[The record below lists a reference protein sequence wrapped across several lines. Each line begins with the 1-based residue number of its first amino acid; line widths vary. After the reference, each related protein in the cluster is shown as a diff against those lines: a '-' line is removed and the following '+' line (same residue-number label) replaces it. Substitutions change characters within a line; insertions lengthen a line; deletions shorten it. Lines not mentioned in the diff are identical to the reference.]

1 MRRAGLTVWMW
12 LTLASVAL
20 GQSVKL
26 PAEVKTEPGLFA
38 VVRAETDCG
47 SLQWVAM
54 DTGLALLPP
63 ELLKDSRVAV
73 VQAVKAGR
81 YRLLAYG
88 AKGDVASSP
97 AICTVIVGDAPE
109 PVPPVPPVP
118 PDPPVPPTPTTGD
131 RVFIVYESSQLSSLP
146 PGQLNILYAKGV
158 RDYLDAH
165 TATASDGRHAWR
177 IWDKDVD
184 ASGEASV
191 WQDLLKRKRDAVP
204 WVIISGEKGVSF
216 EGPLP
221 ASVDDALSLFK
232 KYLGGK

>member
-1 MRRAGLTVWMW
+1 MRRAGLIAAVWLM
-12 LTLASVAL
+12 LASVCW

-88 AKGDVASSP
+88 AKGDVASPP
-97 AICTVIVGDAPE
+97 AICTVVVGEPGPGPGPGPE
-109 PVPPVPPVP
+109 PEPT
-118 PDPPVPPTPTTGD
+118 DPFVGALQAAYAADGEPGKAEALPLLAELYRQGAKAAKQTDLATWGALFGVMKNAAGTLGVSGKLQMVQSVINGRLKERLPSTTG
-131 RVFIVYESSQLSSLP
+131 SP
-146 PGQLNILYAKGV
+146 
-158 RDYLDAH
+158 LDA
-165 TATASDGRHAWR
+165 AGRQLAER
-177 IWDKDVD
+177 EFLAIAEALDKV
-184 ASGEASV
+184 
-191 WQDLLKRKRDAVP
+191 RR
-204 WVIISGEKGVSF
+204 
-216 EGPLP
+216 
-221 ASVDDALSLFK
+221 
-232 KYLGGK
+232 